1 MQRCRF
7 RIRTRCRRWRSVV
20 QRKGRGCGPFRA
32 GLKQIWCF
40 AVLYSRSIMRSG
52 SPGRNGEKGPQRR
65 RGLALAHRERGVSEV
80 SKSRCEGCA
89 LWGSLSQRA
98 ADWANASSCMQLLRK
113 VHRSSRHT
121 VLEATLS
128 LHLEATRR
136 VVLYRGGYKAVL
148 APDACTTRL
157 GGTLLGPLR
166 EGDLLGT
173 PKLPCLSCQ
182 STTPERAL
190 LGRVCTSLNHLL
202 HLTCVKTHVQ
212 PRESA
217 IR

>member
-1 MQRCRF
+1 MVRL
-7 RIRTRCRRWRSVV
+7 VL
-20 QRKGRGCGPFRA
+20 

-113 VHRSSRHT
+113 VHRPSRHT

-136 VVLYRGGYKAVL
+136 VVLYHGGYKAVL
-148 APDACTTRL
+148 ASDACTTRL
-157 GGTLLGPLR
+157 GGTLLGPL
-166 EGDLLGT
+166 
-173 PKLPCLSCQ
+173 
-182 STTPERAL
+182 
-190 LGRVCTSLNHLL
+190 GRV
-202 HLTCVKTHVQ
+202 TCWEHRNCPASAVS
-212 PRESA
+212 PRRRKGPYLDESA
-217 IR
+217 RA